1 MIKFE
6 DVANVSTKEYFND
19 NQFSIDAFD
28 KKYSQNVNGKK
39 ESYPQALKRV
49 CDYIASPEK
58 TEEERTYW
66 AERWFDEIYNDW
78 WHPAGSIMQ
87 GANSNRGVSLS
98 NCTTIS
104 LGNINKNVEWD
115 SLEGIIKNTAYTVA
129 KTAAHRQGLGV
140 DFSAIRPKQFV
151 VNNSSNESQGAL
163 HWMKLIDSIGNYIG
177 QKGRIPAMLFSLSV
191 NHPDIEDFVKA
202 KSDYTSIQNANI
214 SVQTNDAFY
223 KAVEEDADWELTFT
237 VPGVQKGQKVYIDV
251 HSSDMSTL
259 QDEQGYYYIAKR
271 DRKEEKISR
280 TVKARELLQK
290 IAKNMATYA
299 EPGIQQ
305 MDMARKWSNSD
316 YVYNPDDLYDSR
328 IQSSNAPLVGETLIP
343 TINGIKKIKD
353 LYEQKTATV
362 LADTLSTLPPHLID
376 CNYINNKTNKKVFM
390 SKISFPTK
398 TFPIEAKFKKFENQQ
413 VWEIHL
419 HDGTMQK
426 CNGEHKWLINGEM
439 IETKNI
445 KIGDKLYKPNGGVA
459 QAYSLTIDKTSKE
472 YEEGQL
478 IGYFVGDGWVGKE
491 SNSHNKMVGIIYDN
505 DCEYFSK
512 LFRKKYFEITGNILN
527 YTRDRGKI
535 KETRSEAKEF
545 VEYFESFGFDEDKYN
560 IPQRCYDDIT
570 FCAGF
575 LNGLFQADG
584 NVFYT
589 DKYNHV
595 TLTSVSHE
603 VAYSVMSLLTNWFG
617 ITGAMCKSKSKG
629 VPYILK
635 TGERKISNAKDKYD
649 VTIAKIEHV
658 QRFSDFVDFIET
670 SEKHRDLNIAKNNVK
685 TKSLANRMSLN
696 VVKVVQ
702 TESFED
708 MYCAVVDGIHSFVVD
723 GLISSNCS
731 EQYLSRDSLCV
742 LASINAAKFDAD
754 PEVYK
759 PELKKIGYSVNRFLD
774 NVNEMEL
781 RGQTYATPHQKLAIE
796 KLRRTGAGITNIAG
810 WLFKQNLE
818 YGSALANSGMFEFN
832 KMYNYYLYES
842 SIELGKEKGSF
853 GLFVREK
860 YEQSP
865 FIQEMMKLGLEFEAM
880 RNVTCSSI
888 APNGCIE
895 ENTRIVTNKGLI
907 KIKDL
912 IELEKHPQ
920 EKQFQHDLPEI
931 YAYDENGQSK
941 ITGFYNNG
949 IVNGYVIEFEDGRT
963 QKISETHRIRVLK
976 NGVYDWEYAPNLNV
990 GDVAILAK
998 NISKGVTEYADLKID
1013 QTLKHHNSSDCKLP
1027 EKLDEQLAEF
1037 LGLFTGDG
1045 SIKFRSEHKTTTKPD
1060 AIRFPIFG
1068 DDEDLAQWLVKR
1080 IEDLFGV
1087 QTNVKKSLLANIW
1100 EASSHSVTVCNYLID
1115 NEFSKKDYVS
1125 KGFHGK
1131 NHVYHIPE
1139 LIFKSPKSVICAYL
1153 RGLFEADGCISNGAI
1168 AFTSKFKHMVE
1179 EVQELLTY
1187 VGIQSFIAKKEN
1199 RKSSFGKNVHVLTIR
1214 FKDSCILFK
1223 ENIHFLSNRKNEKL
1237 NAHSFEE
1244 DREKVYIPKENFQ
1257 KYQTELSKTLTCKSK
1272 VYLNLASL
1280 KCSSKNINEY
1290 YYVLNKNIVRDLV
1303 KHTSLTMPFDLD
1315 NYFNLKI
1322 KKITREEF
1330 KTFDIEVLND
1340 NHTYITAN
1348 GVINHNTLS
1357 LMMRDFVMSYGVE
1370 PGFGIYFWKR
1380 SRMSGSYQYYF
1391 CVPHVVR
1398 QVFAEH
1404 GYPIPMESDTLL
1416 DTWDGALGKPI
1427 AKFID
1432 ENKDKIGIKFKNSTE
1447 IKALDKLDLMSK
1459 LMQYVDSSISVTY
1472 SLPHDATWED
1482 TYNLIIEANK
1492 RGVKSIAAFPDK
1504 KMYGIVSF
1512 MPFKEL
1518 AVSLKTDNIAIHPT
1532 NFNEEELKELN
1543 IIGDE
1548 VKNNTYSP
1556 KRLKELDADIHIVT
1570 ASGKKYIMVIGMQRD
1585 RPYEL
1590 FGGLIKDGL
1599 VFKQAQKKGKI
1610 VKIKKGMYSL
1620 EIGEEI
1626 VIENFGEYFTAIEQA
1641 FFRMVSLHLRK
1652 GTPIKEIAEQLSE
1665 ASDDMVSLTAAASR
1679 VLRKYIKNGEEV
1691 VGMKCPSC
1699 GKGNLYYNGGCASC
1713 SCGWEKCS

>member
-6 DVANVSTKEYFND
+6 DVLNITTKEYFNN
-19 NQFSIDAFD
+19 NQFSIDAFE
-28 KKYSQNVNGKK
+28 KKYAQVINGKK
-39 ESYPQALKRV
+39 ENYSQALKRV
-49 CDYIASPEK
+49 CDYIASAEK
-58 TEEERTYW
+58 TEDEQKYW

-78 WHPAGSIMQ
+78 WSPAGSIMQ

-191 NHPDIEDFVKA
+191 NHPDIEDFIKV

-223 KAVEEDADWELTFT
+223 KAVEDDADWELTFT

-271 DRKEEKISR
+271 DRKEEKISK
-280 TVKARELLQK
+280 TVKARELLQG

-316 YVYNPDDLYDSR
+316 YVYNPYDMYDSR
-328 IQSSNAPLVGETLIP
+328 IQSSNA
-343 TINGIKKIKD
+343 
-353 LYEQKTATV
+353 
-362 LADTLSTLPPHLID
+362 
-376 CNYINNKTNKKVFM
+376 
-390 SKISFPTK
+390 
-398 TFPIEAKFKKFENQQ
+398 
-413 VWEIHL
+413 
-419 HDGTMQK
+419 
-426 CNGEHKWLINGEM
+426 
-439 IETKNI
+439 
-445 KIGDKLYKPNGGVA
+445 
-459 QAYSLTIDKTSKE
+459 
-472 YEEGQL
+472 
-478 IGYFVGDGWVGKE
+478 
-491 SNSHNKMVGIIYDN
+491 
-505 DCEYFSK
+505 
-512 LFRKKYFEITGNILN
+512 
-527 YTRDRGKI
+527 
-535 KETRSEAKEF
+535 
-545 VEYFESFGFDEDKYN
+545 
-560 IPQRCYDDIT
+560 
-570 FCAGF
+570 
-575 LNGLFQADG
+575 
-584 NVFYT
+584 
-589 DKYNHV
+589 
-595 TLTSVSHE
+595 
-603 VAYSVMSLLTNWFG
+603 
-617 ITGAMCKSKSKG
+617 
-629 VPYILK
+629 
-635 TGERKISNAKDKYD
+635 
-649 VTIAKIEHV
+649 
-658 QRFSDFVDFIET
+658 
-670 SEKHRDLNIAKNNVK
+670 
-685 TKSLANRMSLN
+685 
-696 VVKVVQ
+696 
-702 TESFED
+702 
-708 MYCAVVDGIHSFVVD
+708 
-723 GLISSNCS
+723 CS

-759 PELKKIGYSVNRFLD
+759 PELKKIGFSVNRFLD

-810 WLFKQNLE
+810 WLFKQNIE
-818 YGSALANSGMFEFN
+818 YGSALANSAMFEFN
-832 KMYNYYLYES
+832 KVYNYHLYES

-865 FIQEMMKLGLEFEAM
+865 FIQEMMNLGLKFEAM

-931 YAYDENGQSK
+931 YAYDENSQSK

-949 IVNGYVIEFEDGRT
+949 TVNGYVVEFEDGRT

-998 NISKGVTEYADLKID
+998 NISNGVIEYADLKTE
-1013 QTLKHHNSSDCKLP
+1013 QELKHHNSSYCRLP

-1068 DDEDLAQWLVKR
+1068 DDEDLTQWLVKR
-1080 IEDLFGV
+1080 IEDLFGI
-1087 QTNVKKSLLANIW
+1087 QTNAKKSLSVNIW
-1100 EASSHSVTVCNYLID
+1100 ETTSHSVTVCNYLID

-1199 RKSSFGKNVHVLTIR
+1199 RKSSFGKNIYVLTIR

-1237 NAHSFEE
+1237 NNHSFEE

-1257 KYQTELSKTLTCKSK
+1257 KYQTELSKKLTCKSK
-1272 VYLNLASL
+1272 VYLNLAVL
-1280 KCSSKNINEY
+1280 KSGSKNINEH

-1303 KHTSLTMPFDLD
+1303 EHTSLKMPFDLD

-1570 ASGKKYIMVIGMQRD
+1570 ASGKKYIMVVGMQRD

-1610 VKIKKGMYSL
+1610 VKIKKGTYSL

-1626 VIENFGEYFTAIEQA
+1626 VIENFGEYFTAVEQS
-1641 FFRMVSLHLRK
+1641 FFRLVSLHLRK